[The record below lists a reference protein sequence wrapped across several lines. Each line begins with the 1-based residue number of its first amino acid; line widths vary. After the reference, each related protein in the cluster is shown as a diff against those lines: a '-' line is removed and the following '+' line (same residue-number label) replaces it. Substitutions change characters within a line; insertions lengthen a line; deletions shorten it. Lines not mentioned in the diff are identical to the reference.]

1 MKNRTLLTSHLIAA
15 AAMLLA
21 FASCG
26 SKTQTYAA
34 ADGSVTATLN
44 ERTGEWHLTGPDG
57 REIVPNYDSMRVTEV
72 SPDGHPM
79 TIVYYSGSVE
89 HWRQYYSTMQLRS
102 EGDIVGGKREGRWVF
117 YHANGNIQTEA
128 TFVGGLEEGPY
139 RVFRENGVPYYI
151 GSYHEGVRT
160 GKWEI
165 YDEMGQLVTTQEY

>member
-1 MKNRTLLTSHLIAA
+1 MKNRTSLPYSLTAIAA
-15 AAMLLA
+15 LMLLLA
-21 FASCG
+21 ACN

-44 ERTGEWHLTGPDG
+44 ERTGEWHILGPDG
-57 REIVPNYDSMRVTEV
+57 REVVPNYDSMHVTEV

-79 TIVYYSGSVE
+79 TIVYYCGSVE

>member
-1 MKNRTLLTSHLIAA
+1 MKNRTLRTFHLIAA

-26 SKTQTYAA
+26 SKTQTYAS
-34 ADGSVTATLN
+34 ADGSITATLN

-72 SPDGHPM
+72 SP
-79 TIVYYSGSVE
+79 
-89 HWRQYYSTMQLRS
+89 YSTMQLRS